1 MLQLRDYQIEIATK
15 GVIALNNYGLAYLAM
30 QPRTGKTLTAL
41 TMAKYIFAQ
50 SILFVTKKKAIKS
63 IESDFKKSEYSYNL
77 TVINYESL
85 HKVIGNFDLIIID
98 EAHSCGA
105 YAKPNKRAKQLKQI
119 SINKPIIYLSGTPTP
134 ESYSQIFHQL
144 YISSASPFKKYPTFY
159 KWAKDFVNVKKKN
172 IGYGMVNDYD
182 DANIELIKQ
191 HTDHFWFDY
200 TQQEAGFKST
210 IDENIIEVELK
221 ESTYKLIDRLKKDLV
236 VEGTTEVILADTAV
250 KLQSKLH
257 QLYSGTIKF
266 ESGKTQ
272 VLDYSKIE
280 AILSRFNNTKIVIF
294 YKFIAELESIKKYY
308 LNDVTTDLEE
318 FNSTYKSIALQIVS
332 GREGLNLSKAKY
344 IVYFNIDFSATS
356 YWQSRDRLT
365 TIDRPSNTI
374 FWVFAKN
381 GIERAIYKSVM
392 KKKSFTNVHF
402 KNFLK
407 NGI

>member
-1 MLQLRDYQIEIATK
+1 MVQLRDYQTEIATK
-15 GVIALNNYGLAYLAM
+15 GVIALNTYGLVYLAM

-41 TMAKYIFAQ
+41 TMAKYVFAQ
-50 SILFVTKKKAIKS
+50 NVLFVTKKKAIKS
-63 IESDFKKSEYSYNL
+63 IETDFEKSEYSYNL

-85 HKVIGNFDLIIID
+85 HKISWSFDLIIID
-98 EAHSCGA
+98 EAHCCGA
-105 YAKPNKRAKQLKQI
+105 YPKPNKRAKQLKQL

-144 YISSASPFKKYPTFY
+144 YISSANPFRKYPTFY
-159 KWAKDFVNVKKKN
+159 KWAKEFVNVKQKN
-172 IGYGMVNDYD
+172 IGYGLVNDYD
-182 DANIELIKQ
+182 DANIGKIKMY
-191 HTDHFWFDY
+191 TDSFWFDY

-210 IDENIIEVELK
+210 IDENIIEVELE
-221 ESTYKLIDRLKKDLV
+221 ESTYRLIDRLKKDLV

-272 VLDYSKIE
+272 VLDHSKIE
-280 AILSRFNNTKIVIF
+280 SILSRFKETKIVIF

-318 FNSTYKSIALQIVS
+318 FNSTDKSIALQIVS

-365 TIDRPSNTI
+365 TIDRPSNTV
-374 FWVFAKN
+374 FWIFAKK
-381 GIERAIYKSVM
+381 GIERAIYKAVM
-392 KKKSFTNVHF
+392 NKKSFTTSHF